1 MFSQRLRFEVRF
13 AVARSRKNP
22 LPVEGQRVIRTL
34 LSWKTTV
41 SLLDRS
47 HAPSWPGRLFWLGRP
62 SGRNECRGL
71 AIAYKQ
77 PVQPKTQMPLI
88 ARIRRRRQMTFLAR
102 TRRHLQRMSPYL
114 SLVLLLVPLLLVEPL
129 KLVAVCVA
137 GEGHWLAGT
146 AMLVATY
153 AASLLLVERLFR
165 VVKPKLMMLGWFAR
179 LWMWFAALR
188 NKVIP
193 WASKT
198 SLEANTG

>member
-88 ARIRRRRQMTFLAR
+88 ARIRRRRQMTLLAR
-102 TRRHLQRMSPYL
+102 TRRRLQRMSPYL
-114 SLVLLLVPLLLVEPL
+114 SLVLLLVP
-129 KLVAVCVA
+129 
-137 GEGHWLAGT
+137 
-146 AMLVATY
+146 
-153 AASLLLVERLFR
+153 LLLVERLFR

>member
-1 MFSQRLRFEVRF
+1 MV
-13 AVARSRKNP
+13 
-22 LPVEGQRVIRTL
+22 TL
-34 LSWKTTV
+34 LESFP
-41 SLLDRS
+41 RS
-47 HAPSWPGRLFWLGRP
+47 SRTGRLFWLGRP
-62 SGRNECRGL
+62 SDRNECCGL

-77 PVQPKTQMPLI
+77 LVQPKTQMPLI
-88 ARIRRRRQMTFLAR
+88 ARIPRRRQMTLLAR
-102 TRRHLQRMSPYL
+102 TRRHLQKMSPYL

-137 GEGHWLAGT
+137 GEGHWLTGT

-153 AASLLLVERLFR
+153 AASLLFVERLFR

>member
-1 MFSQRLRFEVRF
+1 
-13 AVARSRKNP
+13 
-22 LPVEGQRVIRTL
+22 
-34 LSWKTTV
+34 
-41 SLLDRS
+41 
-47 HAPSWPGRLFWLGRP
+47 
-62 SGRNECRGL
+62 
-71 AIAYKQ
+71 
-77 PVQPKTQMPLI
+77 
-88 ARIRRRRQMTFLAR
+88 
-102 TRRHLQRMSPYL
+102 MSPYL

-179 LWMWFAALR
+179 FWMWFAALR
-188 NKVIP
+188 NKLIP